1 MHGGF
6 HPESSTLRLYTKQNN
21 GVRGLVSVWATVQDE
36 TTKTQD
42 YVRKMAPK
50 DELLNKHLRQ

>member
-1 MHGGF
+1 MEVFIPSLLDLGD
-6 HPESSTLRLYTKQNN
+6 Q
-21 GVRGLVSVWATVQDE
+21 GLVSVRATVQYE